1 MDITIIAET
10 NDDGLHPVT
19 SQMVA
24 AATALGSSPTV
35 LCPGGIA
42 TDSAAS
48 IDGVGAVI
56 GVEGDCFSSF
66 DGGSWSTA
74 LNSAISGGTVFAAAT
89 PNGREIAARL
99 AAARDIPV
107 IQDATGVSSG
117 LTISRPIYSGKAMEK
132 VNVSGDCILTI
143 RPNAFSPSGS
153 GGSAS
158 VSTVNHSS
166 DVHVTVMEAIAKASE
181 RLDVSEANIVIAG
194 GRGMGNIDNWSQ
206 LETVADQI
214 GAAVGASR
222 AVVDEWGLSHS
233 IQVGQT
239 GKVVTPTLYIAVGI
253 SGAIQHLAGMR
264 SSKYIVAINKD
275 ADAPIFGVA
284 DYGVVANWE
293 DALPVLKEALS
304 SL

>member
-1 MDITIIAET
+1 MEITIIAET
-10 NDDGLHPVT
+10 NDNGIHPIT
-19 SQMVA
+19 AQMVA
-24 AATALGSSPTV
+24 AATSLGASPTI
-35 LCPGGIA
+35 LCPGGVG
-42 TDSAAS
+42 SEEAAS
-48 IDGVGAVI
+48 IDGVGAVV

-66 DGGSWSTA
+66 DGGAWASA
-74 LNSAISGGTVFAAAT
+74 LNSAVSGGSVFTAAN
-89 PNGREIAARL
+89 PNGREVASRIAASRGV
-99 AAARDIPV
+99 PV
-107 IQDATGVSSG
+107 IQDVTGVSSG
-117 LTISRPIYSGKAMEK
+117 LTVTRPIYSGKAMEE
-132 VNVSGDCILTI
+132 VTVSGDCVLSI
-143 RPNAFSPSGS
+143 RPNAFAASGS

-166 DVHVTVMEAIAKASE
+166 DVAVTVIEAIAKASE
-181 RLDVSEANIVIAG
+181 RLDVSEADIVISG
-194 GRGMGNIDNWSQ
+194 GRGMGNIDNWTQ
-206 LETVADQI
+206 LEAVADQI

-284 DYGVVANWE
+284 DYGIVANWE
-293 DALPVLKEALS
+293 DALPALKDAFS

>member
-10 NDDGLHPVT
+10 NDNGLHPVT

-24 AATALGSSPTV
+24 AATSLGSSPTV

-74 LNSAISGGTVFAAAT
+74 LNSAISGGTVFAAT

-99 AAARDIPV
+99 AAAREIPV
-107 IQDATGVSSG
+107 IQDATGVSPG
-117 LTISRPIYSGKAMEK
+117 LTISRPIYSGKAMEE

-143 RPNAFSPSGS
+143 RPNAFTPSGT

-166 DVHVTVMEAIAKASE
+166 DVSVTVMEAIAKASE
-181 RLDVSEANIVIAG
+181 RLDVSEADIVISG
-194 GRGMGNIDNWSQ
+194 GRGMGNIDNWGQ
-206 LETVADQI
+206 LESVADQI

-284 DYGVVANWE
+284 DYGIVANWE